1 MAKLQRVGPDHPEAC
16 QSNTGNGPCCY
27 KREPNSLFCA
37 IHGGG
42 ASSAAGERRELQ
54 NYKLNSVF
62 ADRASQL
69 SNSPRIKSLTDEI
82 ALVRTALETVFNSIK
97 SENEM
102 VLYVDRIEK
111 LSTTVSKLITTL
123 QNIQEKNKELLG
135 REVVMSIFDQIL
147 EKIVQRVG
155 DPDVI
160 KCLADDAYEI
170 ILKGIG

>member
-16 QSNTGNGPCCY
+16 QGNTGNGPCCY
-27 KREPNSLFCA
+27 KRDDNSLYCS

-42 ASSAAGERRELQ
+42 SSSAAGERRELQ
-54 NYKLNSVF
+54 NYKLNSAF
-62 ADRASQL
+62 AGRAQDF

-82 ALVRTALETVFNSIK
+82 AILRTSLETVFNGIK
-97 SENEM
+97 NENEM
-102 VLYVDRIEK
+102 LLYVDK
-111 LSTTVSKLITTL
+111 LDKLATSISKLIMNL

-147 EKIVQRVG
+147 EKIVVRVG